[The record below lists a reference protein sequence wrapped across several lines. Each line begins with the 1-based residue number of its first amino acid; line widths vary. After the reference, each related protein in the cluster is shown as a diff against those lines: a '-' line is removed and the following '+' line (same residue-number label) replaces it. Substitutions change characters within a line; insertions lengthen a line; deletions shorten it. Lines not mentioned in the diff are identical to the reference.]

1 MLESDRKTISNHNRS
16 RTTEGVILA
25 KQLLD
30 LEICPV
36 SLRLNSGRFNT
47 RLLAQ
52 LIGTCGSGCV
62 QESEKI
68 PLYRMQLL
76 ARADWTSSIL

>member
-16 RTTEGVILA
+16 RTTEGV
-25 KQLLD
+25 
-30 LEICPV
+30 

-52 LIGTCGSGCV
+52 LIGTYGSGCV